1 MTEFSWNDFL
11 PTALVGSITNLRVDD
26 PERVHRAAQKR
37 RRRSRLAP
45 DGRLNLLAADH
56 PGRRVTS
63 IGNDPL
69 RMAHRAEL
77 LARIVRTL
85 RSEHLDGVMA
95 TTDVLEELLLLHDLS
110 RESGGPAFLDD
121 KLLLASLNR
130 GGLAGTVWEI
140 DDPWTGPGPAACHAL
155 GLDGVKILLRVC
167 DAEAGSLNT
176 LLASARAITEFNAA
190 GLPTFLEPL
199 PVTRTDTGYQVI
211 KTPEAL
217 ARLVGVAAA
226 LGDSSRLLWLKLPY
240 CENYEAV
247 ARATTLPILLLG
259 GESAGDPSPF
269 LSELVKGLAAGPN
282 VRGALVGRNVLYP
295 GGDDPLAVAA
305 AAGGIIHLGW
315 TLEQALASLAANRG
329 RDLNWLPRPTEPRP

>member
-1 MTEFSWNDFL
+1 MREFCWSEYL
-11 PTALVGSITNLRVDD
+11 PARAVARITDARVAD
-26 PERVHRAAQKR
+26 PERVRRVAQGR
-37 RRRSRLAP
+37 RRRTHLTR

-63 IGNDPL
+63 IGDAPL
-69 RMAHRAEL
+69 RMAHRGEL
-77 LARIVRTL
+77 LARVVRTL
-85 RSEHLDGVMA
+85 QSEQLDGVMA
-95 TTDVLEELLLLHDLS
+95 TTDLLEELLLLHDLV
-110 RESGGPAFLDD
+110 EQAGGPGFLHG

-140 DDPWTGPGPAACHAL
+140 DDPITGPGPAACQAL
-155 GLDGVKILLRVC
+155 GLDGVKILLRVS
-167 DAEAGSLNT
+167 DAEAGSLPT
-176 LLASARAITEFNAA
+176 LLASARAITDFNAA

-199 PVTRTDTGYQVI
+199 PVTKTDSGYKVA

-240 CENYEAV
+240 CENYEVV

-259 GESAGDPSPF
+259 GESAGDPAPF
-269 LSELVKGLAAGPN
+269 LAELAKGMAAGPN

-295 GGDDPLAVAA
+295 GPDDPLAVTE
-305 AAGGIIHLGW
+305 AAGGIIHQGW
-315 TLEQALASLAANRG
+315 SLEQALAAIDSQRG
-329 RDLNWLPRPTEPRP
+329 RDLDWLARYL

>member
-1 MTEFSWNDFL
+1 MTEFLWDEYL
-11 PTALVGSITNLRVDD
+11 PPRAVARITDARVAD
-26 PERVHRAAQKR
+26 PERVRVAAQAR
-37 RRRSRLAP
+37 RRRGCLTR

-63 IGNDPL
+63 IGDAPL
-69 RMAHRAEL
+69 RMAHRGEL

-85 RSEHLDGVMA
+85 QSEQLDGVMA
-95 TTDVLEELLLLHDLS
+95 TTDLLEELLLLHDLV
-110 RESGGPAFLDD
+110 EQAGGPGFLHD

-130 GGLAGTVWEI
+130 GGLANSVWEI
-140 DDPWTGPGPAACHAL
+140 DDPLTGPGPAACRAL
-155 GLDGVKILLRVC
+155 GLDGVKILLRVS
-167 DAEAGSLNT
+167 DNEAGSLQT

-199 PVTRTDTGYQVI
+199 PVVKTDSGYKVV

-226 LGDSSRLLWLKLPY
+226 LGDSSRLMWLKLPY
-240 CENYEAV
+240 CENYEVV

-259 GESAGDPSPF
+259 GESAGDPTPF
-269 LSELVKGLAAGPN
+269 LAELAKGLAAGPN

-295 GGDDPLAVAA
+295 GSDDPLAVAE
-305 AAGGIIHLGW
+305 AAGGIIHQGW
-315 TLEQALASLAANRG
+315 TLEQARAELASRRGGDLDWLARH
-329 RDLNWLPRPTEPRP
+329 L